1 MSVLDEICKPDV
13 RENPKNFHF
22 CPRCGARLKKENH
35 HGHTRLVCP
44 KCGFI
49 FYQNPVPAAGVLLR
63 RNHDVLLVKRRFEPR
78 AGLWSLPAG
87 FMEYG
92 ETVEETAV
100 RELKEETN
108 LDVVLTR
115 LFGVY
120 TGCDDPRNQ
129 AVLIVYEGKITGGQ
143 LRPGDDASDV
153 RFFPLDALPKEIAFE
168 AHKRVL
174 DALKE
179 EVLRAKKSPNAPKE

>member
-1 MSVLDEICKPDV
+1 MLQEGK
-13 RENPKNFHF
+13 
-22 CPRCGARLKKENH
+22 
-35 HGHTRLVCP
+35 
-44 KCGFI
+44 
-49 FYQNPVPAAGVLLR
+49 
-63 RNHDVLLVKRRFEPR
+63 VLLVKRKFEPR

-108 LDVVLTR
+108 LDVRLTR

-129 AVLIVYEGKITGGQ
+129 AVLIMYEGDIVGGH
-143 LRPGDDASDV
+143 LKAGDDASDV
-153 RFFPLDALPKEIAFE
+153 RFFPLNALPPEIAFE
-168 AHKRVL
+168 AHRRVL
-174 DALKE
+174 DDLK
-179 EVLRAKKSPNAPKE
+179 AKLAAEKQPAGA